1 MLSIEEQVE
10 IKVLARQGMSIRQIS
25 RQLQVSRNTVR
36 HYLRDITAT
45 QRTPR
50 KRRRHKL
57 DHYRGYIEERL
68 RAAHPAWLPATLL
81 CRDIELLGC
90 VVGMWRVCLF
100 TRGLRVVP
108 PEAPWSRFESPA
120 GQQ

>member
-10 IKVLARQGMSIRQIS
+10 IKVLARQGMSIREIS

-57 DHYRGYIEERL
+57 DPYRGHIEDRL
-68 RAAHPAWLPATLL
+68 RAAHRAGWPASVG
-81 CRDIELLGC
+81 CRDSKLRGVEGGRSRFC
-90 VVGMWRVCLF
+90 QS
-100 TRGLRVVP
+100 TRGLRAV
-108 PEAPWSRFESPA
+108 
-120 GQQ
+120 G

>member
-10 IKVLARQGMSIRQIS
+10 IKVLARQGMSIREIS

-57 DHYRGYIEERL
+57 DPYRGISKSGYVRRIR
-68 RAAHPAWLPATLL
+68 
-81 CRDIELLGC
+81 LGC
-90 VVGMWRVCLF
+90 RRRCCVERSNYWAMKGECRACVSSSGACVSFVLKRH
-100 TRGLRVVP
+100 
-108 PEAPWSRFESPA
+108 
-120 GQQ
+120 

>member
-10 IKVLARQGMSIRQIS
+10 IKVLARQGMSIREIS

-50 KRRRHKL
+50 KRRRHR
-57 DHYRGYIEERL
+57 HEPYRGYIEKRL
-68 RAAHPAWLPATLL
+68 RAADTAWLRGPVLS
-81 CRDIELLGC
+81 REIKLLGYE
-90 VVGMWRVCLF
+90 GRMSRVCRTL
-100 TRGLRVVP
+100 
-108 PEAPWSRFESPA
+108 
-120 GQQ
+120 